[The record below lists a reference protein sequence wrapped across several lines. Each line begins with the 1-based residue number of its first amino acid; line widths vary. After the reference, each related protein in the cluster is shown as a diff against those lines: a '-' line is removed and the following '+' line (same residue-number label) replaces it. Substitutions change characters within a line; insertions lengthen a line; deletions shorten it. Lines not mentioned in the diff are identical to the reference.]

1 MKELSKTLLVILL
14 SGTCSLATQN
24 SKQSSGATAGA
35 TTSANAQAQANKSR
49 TLSLDSGTQ
58 IDAEI
63 TSALDLKKA
72 KPGDSFKMK
81 TLKAV
86 KKDGKEIISRGSTII
101 GHVQQSATTDKTT
114 QATLV
119 FDRLV
124 DNKSHLASSLSAV
137 VTAISKPTNATAM
150 AQEDTMATVSPR
162 GSGTSQRSSQ
172 NGGLIG
178 GVAQTAGGVVQG
190 VGQAAGGVAG
200 QAGSTVS
207 STANKTLASTTGSTG
222 AVGSNVGGLTRGP
235 IQIVNDTTSS
245 AASGSTLTMA
255 SGNAKLESGTQFM
268 LHTTSALTLTQQ
280 LKNN

>member
-63 TSALDLKKA
+63 TSALDLKKV

-119 FDRLV
+119 FDRLG

-172 NGGLIG
+172 NGGPIG
-178 GVAQTAGGVVQG
+178 GVAQTAGGG
-190 VGQAAGGVAG
+190 VDGGGRAAGGQGGGHGRAG
-200 QAGSTVS
+200 GAGRAPSAVT
-207 STANKTLASTTGSTG
+207 STANKTRASTTGSTG

-245 AASGSTLTMA
+245 AASGSQLPIA
-255 SGNAKLESGTQFM
+255 RRDAK
-268 LHTTSALTLTQQ
+268 
-280 LKNN
+280 N

>member
-86 KKDGKEIISRGSTII
+86 KKDGKEIISRGSTI
-101 GHVQQSATTDKTT
+101 
-114 QATLV
+114 
-119 FDRLV
+119 
-124 DNKSHLASSLSAV
+124 
-137 VTAISKPTNATAM
+137 
-150 AQEDTMATVSPR
+150 
-162 GSGTSQRSSQ
+162 
-172 NGGLIG
+172 
-178 GVAQTAGGVVQG
+178 
-190 VGQAAGGVAG
+190 
-200 QAGSTVS
+200 S